1 MADYNLGC
9 TVRLDAART
18 SDVQAPAVPAVAPF
32 GPSLPETLA
41 LLAAL
46 YEEGA
51 IRHIQVQAV
60 PLPRPLFRQHLDRVA
75 AAGIPSIV
83 HAPHHNHGVNPCAP
97 AAYDDRPLAEIEEHI
112 DLAMSQTLEVA
123 DVLGAETIVLHAGRY
138 EPGGRLA
145 AVEEFARFL
154 DRHADP
160 RFALENLPAVYAG
173 YPLLGNTAEEL
184 AALAGKKITRFCLDF
199 PHLACTTNYRH
210 LSFAD
215 ELRRFEDLDVVL
227 HHLSNIRRGS
237 ITDEHLE
244 LDHPDGGLDLSAVFA
259 RLRRH
264 FAVPTTL
271 EYKEDSADVY
281 TRQVRVFAGLW
292 TE

>member
-9 TVRLDAART
+9 TVQID
-18 SDVQAPAVPAVAPF
+18 DQ
-32 GPSLPETLA
+32 ETLA
-41 LLAAL
+41 LLVAL
-46 YEEGA
+46 HKEGA

-60 PLPRPLFRQHLDRVA
+60 PMPRPAFKKHLAAIA

-97 AAYDDRPLAEIEEHI
+97 AAYDDRAPQEIQKHI
-112 DLAMSQTLEVA
+112 ELAMSQAFEAA
-123 DVLGAETIVLHAGRY
+123 DTLGADAIVLHAGRY
-138 EPGGRLA
+138 LPGERRGA
-145 AVEEFARFL
+145 EGEFAVFL

-160 RFALENLPAVYAG
+160 RFALENLPAVYGG
-173 YPLLGNTAEEL
+173 YPLLGNTAGEL
-184 AALAGKKITRFCLDF
+184 AALAGTRITRFCLDF
-199 PHLACTTNYRH
+199 PHLACTANYSD
-210 LSFAD
+210 LAFVE
-215 ELRRFEDLDVVL
+215 ELKRFDSLDVTL

-244 LDHPDGGLDLSAVFA
+244 LDHPDSGLDLAAVFA

-264 FAVPTTL
+264 KTIPTTL
-271 EYKEDSADVY
+271 EYKQDSPAVY

-292 TE
+292 EDHAGESTTPD

>member
-1 MADYNLGC
+1 MIDHNLGG
-9 TVRLDAART
+9 TVRLD
-18 SDVQAPAVPAVAPF
+18 DE
-32 GPSLPETLA
+32 ETLA
-41 LLAAL
+41 LLARL
-46 YEEGA
+46 YDNRA

-60 PLPRPLFRQHLDRVA
+60 PLPRLVFRERLDRIA
-75 AAGIPSIV
+75 ATGIPVVI

-97 AAYDDRPLAEIEEHI
+97 AAYDDRPLPEIEAHI
-112 DLAMSQTLEVA
+112 EEEMNRTYEAA

-145 AVEEFARFL
+145 AVETFAEFL

-160 RFALENLPAVYAG
+160 RLALENLPAVYAG

-184 AALAGKKITRFCLDF
+184 AALAGTKITRFCLDF
-199 PHLACTTNYRH
+199 PHLACTANYRH

-215 ELRRFEDLDVVL
+215 ELERFEDLDVAL
-227 HHLSNIRRGS
+227 HHLSNIRRNS

-244 LDHPDGGLDLSAVFA
+244 LDHPDGGLDLAAVFA

-264 FAVPTTL
+264 PAVPTTL
-271 EYKEDSADVY
+271 EYKEDAMDVY
-281 TRQVRVFAGLW
+281 ARQVRVFAGLW
-292 TE
+292 ESRAGE